1 MDFEYHKSQSNR
13 RIICAVIG
21 IILGAIVTGCLCV
34 QRAVMVDEKI
44 KNMQTQLSQEVFRF
58 HVLADSDSHDAQ
70 KVKLKV
76 RDRILEYMKESM
88 PGSAEI
94 FGADQTKQWA
104 MEHTLEFKRIA
115 EETIRE
121 EGFFYGAKAEVV
133 TCYFPEKRYG
143 EVVFPEGYY
152 EALRICLGK
161 AKGRNWWCCLYPNL
175 CFKSATRVVV
185 DEEGQD
191 QLKSVLSPDEYE
203 MVTATTDFKLK
214 SFFFDRYKDW
224 RKENEKQ

>member
-1 MDFEYHKSQSNR
+1 MDLEYNGSQLNR
-13 RIICAVIG
+13 RLICAVIG
-21 IILGAIVTGCLCV
+21 IILGAIITGWFCV
-34 QRAVMVDEKI
+34 QRATMVDEKI
-44 KNMQTQLSQEVFRF
+44 KSMQTQLSKEVFRF
-58 HVLADSDSHDAQ
+58 HVLADSDSNDAQ
-70 KVKLKV
+70 RVKRKV
-76 RDRILEYMKESM
+76 RDHILKYMKESM
-88 PGSAEI
+88 PGSAEV
-94 FGADQTKQWA
+94 FGASQTKQWA
-104 MEHTLEFKRIA
+104 MEHTLELKKIA

-121 EGFFYGAKAEVV
+121 EGFFYGARAEVV

-175 CFKSATRVVV
+175 CFKSAARVVV

-191 QLKSVLSPDEYE
+191 QLKSALSSEEYE
-203 MVTATTDFKLK
+203 MVTATADFKLK
-214 SFFFDRYKDW
+214 SFFFDRYRDW